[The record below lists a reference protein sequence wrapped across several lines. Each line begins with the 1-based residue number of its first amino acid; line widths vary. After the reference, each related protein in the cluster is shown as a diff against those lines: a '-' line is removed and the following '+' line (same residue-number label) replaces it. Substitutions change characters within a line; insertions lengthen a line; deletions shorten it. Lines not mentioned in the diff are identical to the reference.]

1 MEVNNMNVS
10 VSKVS
15 GDPLHNG
22 LIKGRSFDFTL
33 EMGGGV
39 RRIYFKE
46 YIKHCKGGGV
56 MFFLKKIIL
65 IQFNLGGGGIMVK

>member
-1 MEVNNMNVS
+1 MNVS

-15 GDPLHNG
+15 GDPLHSG
-22 LIKGRSFDFTL
+22 LIRGRSFDFSL

-46 YIKHCKGGGV
+46 YIKGAGLC
-56 MFFLKKIIL
+56 FF
-65 IQFNLGGGGIMVK
+65 